1 MACFKYRC
9 MPRASAKLLGSSKQ
23 TFFYSVPLGLATYTI
38 QSTARIRERSWVGS
52 PMASRIMAMVR
63 TPPAGTPAAPTL
75 DAVAVTLG
83 DGTAGSAMS
92 PEHRGDTET
101 CRTWQ
106 PWLGT
111 ENHTTLV
118 CRLHPWERIHFLQV
132 MNSCCPH
139 LQMRHPSHGK
149 IVFMKFFKGNHNKKN
164 LKV

>member
-1 MACFKYRC
+1 M
-9 MPRASAKLLGSSKQ
+9 
-23 TFFYSVPLGLATYTI
+23 
-38 QSTARIRERSWVGS
+38 GS

-118 CRLHPWERIHFLQV
+118 CRLHPRERIHFLQV

-139 LQMRHPSHGK
+139 LQMRHLSHGK
-149 IVFMKFFKGNHNKKN
+149 IVFMNFFFSFFLIFIFTLFYFTILYWFHEVFQRKPQ
-164 LKV
+164 